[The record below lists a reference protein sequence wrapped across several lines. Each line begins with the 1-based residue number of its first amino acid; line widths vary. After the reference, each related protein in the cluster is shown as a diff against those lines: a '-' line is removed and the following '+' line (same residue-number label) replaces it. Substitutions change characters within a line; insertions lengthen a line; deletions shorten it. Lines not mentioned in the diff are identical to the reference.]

1 MNQCVRKDVNQ
12 HYRKPVD
19 METEGE
25 ESTTTP
31 KVHFTDKH
39 PITELQI
46 LLTAAEDKL
55 NLFWILGWLW
65 IKFIKKSFCFILIW
79 LI

>member
-12 HYRKPVD
+12 HYRKPADV
-19 METEGE
+19 ETEGE
-25 ESTTTP
+25 ASTTIP

-46 LLTAAEDKL
+46 KSSETKL
-55 NLFWILGWLW
+55 
-65 IKFIKKSFCFILIW
+65 SFKDMKTE
-79 LI
+79 

>member
-46 LLTAAEDKL
+46 LLTAGED
-55 NLFWILGWLW
+55 
-65 IKFIKKSFCFILIW
+65 
-79 LI
+79 